1 LSTENKNLSGPD
13 LAEGVDVSIV
23 PDGTMLLGH
32 AAGEPVLLV
41 RRGDTFFAVGAACTH
56 YGAPLGEGLL
66 VDDTVRCPWHHACFS
81 LRTGEPL
88 RGPALDP
95 ISCWRVETAGEPAKP
110 GTTAGQRGGRVFVRE
125 KQERV
130 ARPRPM
136 AAGAPRAVVIVGGGA
151 AGNAAAETLRREGY
165 AGRITM
171 LSADASPPCDRP
183 NLSKGYLAGTAPEE
197 SNLLRSAAFYKE
209 RDIDLTLGARVG
221 AIVAGSHRVELT
233 DGSRHDYDALLL
245 ATGAEPVRLDIPG
258 ADLPHVHYLRTLAD
272 SRALLSKA
280 LSSRRAVVIG
290 SSFIGLEV
298 AASLRA
304 RDLDVQVVGRDAVP
318 MEKILGAEVG
328 SLIRKLHE
336 VHGVTFHLQSTAV
349 SIDERSVTLQ
359 NGKRLDAD
367 LVVVG
372 IGVRPATSLAE
383 RAGLAVDR
391 GVVVNEHLETS
402 VRGIFAA
409 GDIVRWPDRLTGKRI
424 CVEHFVVAERQGQTA
439 ARNILGHRERFDAV
453 PFFWTEQY
461 DLGIA
466 YVGHAE
472 RWESAEF
479 DGSLDD
485 RDCAITYRAGGQKL
499 AVATIHRDLAGLH
512 AELAFERAIA
522 AHEQHEGARRGA
534 SR

>member
-1 LSTENKNLSGPD
+1 
-13 LAEGVDVSIV
+13 
-23 PDGTMLLGH
+23 
-32 AAGEPVLLV
+32 
-41 RRGDTFFAVGAACTH
+41 
-56 YGAPLGEGLL
+56 
-66 VDDTVRCPWHHACFS
+66 
-81 LRTGEPL
+81 
-88 RGPALDP
+88 
-95 ISCWRVETAGEPAKP
+95 
-110 GTTAGQRGGRVFVRE
+110 
-125 KQERV
+125 
-130 ARPRPM
+130 
-136 AAGAPRAVVIVGGGA
+136 
-151 AGNAAAETLRREGY
+151 
-165 AGRITM
+165 
-171 LSADASPPCDRP
+171 
-183 NLSKGYLAGTAPEE
+183 
-197 SNLLRSAAFYKE
+197 
-209 RDIDLTLGARVG
+209 
-221 AIVAGSHRVELT
+221 VELL

-272 SRALLSKA
+272 SRALLSRA

-336 VHGVTFHLQSTAV
+336 AHGVTFHLQSTAV

-359 NGKRLDAD
+359 DGKRLDAD

-402 VRGIFAA
+402 VPGIFAA
-409 GDIVRWPDRLTGKRI
+409 GDIARWPDRLTGKRI
-424 CVEHFVVAERQGQTA
+424 RVEHFVVAERQGQTA

-472 RWESAEF
+472 GWESVEF
-479 DGSLDD
+479 DGSLDE
-485 RDCAITYRAGGQKL
+485 RDCEITYRAGGQKL
-499 AVATIHRDLAGLH
+499 AVATIRRDLAGLH
-512 AELAFERAIA
+512 AELAFEKAIA
-522 AHEQHEGARRGA
+522 AHEQHEGARRRA